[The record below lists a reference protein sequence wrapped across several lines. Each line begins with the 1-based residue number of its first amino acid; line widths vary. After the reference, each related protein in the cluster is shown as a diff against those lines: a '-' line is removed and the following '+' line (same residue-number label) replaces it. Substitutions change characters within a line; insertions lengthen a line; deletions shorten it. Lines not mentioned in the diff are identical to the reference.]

1 MNPEVSV
8 VLVDYS
14 KHPFVQCGIKLKDIN
29 YAEIIVWST
38 FVKVKKNLTA
48 FVHFYEFSLSL
59 KSSVI

>member
-29 YAEIIVWST
+29 YAEIMVWST
-38 FVKVKKNLTA
+38 FVKVKKTLQ
-48 FVHFYEFSLSL
+48 HFYIFINL
-59 KSSVI
+59 VYH